1 MVPACVLAQ
10 GGLSVAGKKVELSQP
25 VAVAVG
31 VTEVFWQGQGK
42 ALVFYASDADGSY
55 LGVFSQ
61 ETGKAKP
68 AVRFS
73 EGTEVRYEAWLPY
86 RPVYLIATSRPV
98 VGRDMLHWSVS
109 TVDARSMT
117 AKEVWWA
124 EFPKEEEVGIHVQA
138 SPSLDH
144 ALITVNHG
152 KERTP
157 IVLLDGAVSAVYS
170 RDVAAA
176 WAQGSEF
183 IGWSVDGTA
192 YFSSGGSLVDSRNTV
207 ATEFALSG
215 GNLIAR
221 EIQGVFEIKLGI
233 DSGGNVLTSLP
244 IIGKFFA
251 MSPVAPVAGTPVLEL
266 MPRNA
271 VLRPVLSKGPYVG
284 PEVFPHVV
292 YPKQEDASVSSQER
306 RDGARALWMV
316 RLTGDEAEPFGRD
329 GILIAGQAGNS
340 WMCDDGNWVAYESF
354 GALFVRRIT
363 YGGQPFS
370 VSLVGRLP

>member
-1 MVPACVLAQ
+1 LAQ
-10 GGLSVAGKKVELSQP
+10 GGLSVAGKKVELSTP

-31 VTEVFWQGQGK
+31 VTQVYWQGEGK
-42 ALVFYASDADGSY
+42 ALVFYASDVDGKY
-55 LGVFSQ
+55 LGVFNQ
-61 ETGKAKP
+61 ESGKAKP
-68 AVRFS
+68 AIRFTD
-73 EGTEVRYEAWLPY
+73 GTEVRYEAWLPS

-98 VGRDMLHWSVS
+98 VGREWLHWAV
-109 TVDARSMT
+109 TAIDARSMT
-117 AKEVWWA
+117 AREVWSS
-124 EFPKEEEVGIHVQA
+124 EFPKEAEVGIHVEA

-183 IGWSVDGTA
+183 VGWSVDGTA
-192 YFSSGGSLVDSRNTV
+192 YFSASPGATQERALLGEYTLARSLEKAAAEQTVELKLKVTSGEFILDSIPV
-207 ATEFALSG
+207 LSF
-215 GNLIAR
+215 LLKA
-221 EIQGVFEIKLGI
+221 
-233 DSGGNVLTSLP
+233 S
-244 IIGKFFA
+244 
-251 MSPVAPVAGTPVLEL
+251 MVAPVAGTPVLEL

-271 VLRPVLSKGPYVG
+271 NLRPVLSRGPYVG

-292 YPKQEDASVSSQER
+292 YPKQEPAQVQSEER
-306 RDGARALWMV
+306 RDGVFSLWMV

-329 GILIAGQAGNS
+329 GVLIAGQAGNS

-370 VSLVGRLP
+370 GSLVRRLP